1 MRRTIA
7 LLKTSRGTPT
17 QERKKEMASIRT
29 ILIRTMLT
37 IVGILAMMLMV
48 LLTAPDSAL
57 AKDNAEDVNS
67 VRATCEKL
75 KKSIGELEGKKED
88 GTITDHERGE
98 LNSQKRAMGLPCLR
112 HRPGCKG

>member
-1 MRRTIA
+1 
-7 LLKTSRGTPT
+7 
-17 QERKKEMASIRT
+17 MASIRT

-75 KKSIGELEGKKED
+75 KKSIGELA
-88 GTITDHERGE
+88 
-98 LNSQKRAMGLPCLR
+98 AMLYAR
-112 HRPGCKG
+112 QRT